1 MIGSNKQ
8 NSNGILVYTTG
19 DFPYGMAP
27 ESLVRQM
34 TLGFKNHNVR
44 VKVIRLR
51 GESYGLYND
60 TEIEVSNFLFS
71 KVTKNELAKFTEL
84 IATILL
90 IPFSVLRNVLHHRY
104 NTVIL
109 YGVEYFYQIF
119 PFWIICKFLKIKLI
133 RITTDY
139 YRVSTVVP
147 VWWKKPKLWFYN
159 FQFKHFDRYLD
170 GIISLS
176 TYMANMAIANGAKAE
191 KVLVIPHFI
200 DVLGFCEDIEQIKHN
215 DRFRIGYCGTV
226 VDLNGVFDLIEAF
239 LLVHSSYPNTELFI
253 IGNPTGNNLDRIKA
267 MTENIKESV
276 IISGLLSKK
285 EVPKA
290 LLSCNVLVNPRK
302 SGIFAEAG
310 FPTKLGEY
318 FATSLPVIST
328 KVGDIKNYFT
338 NKKEL
343 ILINPDT
350 PVEIAESIIWLMKN
364 YEEAKIIGKSGNTWA
379 IDNLDYMKNTNKIL
393 KFVQL

>member
-1 MIGSNKQ
+1 MIN
-8 NSNGILVYTTG
+8 NINGVLVYTTG

-34 TLGFKNHNVR
+34 TLGFKNHKVR

-51 GESYGLYND
+51 GETYGHDND
-60 TEIEVSNFLFS
+60 TDIEVSNFLFNR
-71 KVTKNELAKFTEL
+71 VTKNELTKFTEL
-84 IATILL
+84 IATMLL
-90 IPFSVLRNVLHHRY
+90 IPFSVLGNVWHQRY
-104 NTVIL
+104 NAVIL

-119 PFWIICKFLKIKLI
+119 PFWIICKLLKVKLI

-159 FQFKHFDRYLD
+159 FQFRHFDKYLD
-170 GIISLS
+170 GIVSLS
-176 TYMANMAIANGAKAE
+176 TYMANMAITNGAKAE

-200 DVLGFCEDIEQIKHN
+200 DVLGFCEDIEPFKHN

-239 LLVHSSYPNTELFI
+239 LLVHSNYPNTELYI
-253 IGNPTGNNLDRIKA
+253 IGNPTGDNLDRINA
-267 MTENIKESV
+267 MTENIKDSV
-276 IISGLLSKK
+276 IITGLLSKK
-285 EVPKA
+285 MVPKA
-290 LLSCNVLVNPRK
+290 LLTCNVLINPRK
-302 SGIFAEAG
+302 SGVFAEAG

-328 KVGDIKNYFT
+328 KVGDIKGYFT
-338 NKKEL
+338 NMREL
-343 ILINPDT
+343 LLINPDT
-350 PVEIAESIIWLMKN
+350 PTELAESISWLIN
-364 YEEAKIIGKSGNTWA
+364 STEEAKIIGKAGNSWA
-379 IDNLDYMKNTNKIL
+379 IANLDYVKNTEKIL
-393 KFVQL
+393 SFIQF